1 MFRLIPRDEE
11 FFNMFSELASRLTAS
26 ARLLHEL
33 FSDPRSLDAK
43 VLAIKT
49 IEHEADTLTHDVITR
64 IDRTFVTPIDRE
76 DIHLLASRL
85 DDVIDLID
93 GTARRAQMFKVT
105 EKQEAAVKLCACL
118 IKMGEAIEGAVKN
131 VKKPTL
137 VVERGVQVK
146 RLEEEG
152 DSIYHEAIGALFMG
166 TPDPLFVIKWKELI
180 DKIEG
185 ALDQCEDVANTLE
198 SIALKNG

>member
-1 MFRLIPRDEE
+1 LRLIPRDEE
-11 FFNMFSELASRLTAS
+11 FFNMFAGLAARLTAS

-33 FSDPRSLDAK
+33 FNQPNLLNQK
-43 VLAIKT
+43 VTAIKSL
-49 IEHEADTLTHDVITR
+49 EHEADQLTHAVITR

-93 GTARRAQMFKVT
+93 GTSRRAQMFRINERK
-105 EKQEAAVKLCACL
+105 EPAVKLCAIL
-118 IKMGEAIEGAVKN
+118 ISMGEAIEVAVTN
-131 VKKPTL
+131 IKKPKL
-137 VVERGVQVK
+137 VVERGIQIK
-146 RLEEEG
+146 RMEEEG
-152 DSIYHEAIGALFMG
+152 DAIYHEAVGHLFDG
-166 TPDPLFVIKWKELI
+166 TPDALQVIKWKELY

-198 SIALKNG
+198 SISLKNG

>member
-11 FFNMFSELASRLTAS
+11 FFNMFSELARRLTAS
-26 ARLLHEL
+26 AGLLHEL
-33 FSDPRSLDAK
+33 FSDPRALDAK
-43 VLAIKT
+43 VTAIKT

-105 EKQEAAVKLCACL
+105 EKHDAAVRLCAIL
-118 IKMGEAIEGAVKN
+118 MKMGEAIEGAVKN

-152 DSIYHEAIGALFMG
+152 DQIYHEAIGALFSG
-166 TPDPLFVIKWKELI
+166 SPDPLHVIKWKELI

>member
-11 FFNMFSELASRLTAS
+11 FFNMFSELAGRLTAS

-33 FSDPRSLDAK
+33 FSDPRTLDAK
-43 VLAIKT
+43 VMAIKT

-105 EKQEAAVKLCACL
+105 SKHDAAVRLCECL

-152 DSIYHEAIGALFMG
+152 DQIYHEAIGALFAG
-166 TPDPLFVIKWKELI
+166 TPDALHVIKWKELI

-185 ALDQCEDVANTLE
+185 ALDQCEDVSNTLE

>member
-1 MFRLIPRDEE
+1 VFRLIPRDEE
-11 FFNMFSELASRLTAS
+11 FFNMFSQLAGRLTAS
-26 ARLLHEL
+26 AKLLHEL
-33 FSDPRSLDAK
+33 FSDPRALDAK
-43 VLAIKT
+43 VMAIKT
-49 IEHEADTLTHDVITR
+49 IEHEADNLT

-76 DIHLLASRL
+76 DIHMLASRL

-105 EKQEAAVKLCACL
+105 TKHDAAVKLCALL
-118 IKMGEAIEGAVKN
+118 ISMGEAIEGAVKN

-152 DSIYHEAIGALFMG
+152 DQIYHEAIGALFDG
-166 TPDPLFVIKWKELI
+166 TPDPLHVIKWKELI